1 MSLASPAFAFP
12 SLREPLVLTAA
23 RDIAELIEAGQ
34 ALSRSSAVCSA
45 AATPRGDGRCAMPI
59 RRSSLHRC
67 CGCAGAPDS
76 PPHRQPTTLTKHS
89 R

>member
-34 ALSRSSAVCSA
+34 ALSGAGLNAILSRLFGGSDAE
-45 AATPRGDGRCAMPI
+45 GRW
-59 RRSSLHRC
+59 
-67 CGCAGAPDS
+67 
-76 PPHRQPTTLTKHS
+76 
-89 R
+89 